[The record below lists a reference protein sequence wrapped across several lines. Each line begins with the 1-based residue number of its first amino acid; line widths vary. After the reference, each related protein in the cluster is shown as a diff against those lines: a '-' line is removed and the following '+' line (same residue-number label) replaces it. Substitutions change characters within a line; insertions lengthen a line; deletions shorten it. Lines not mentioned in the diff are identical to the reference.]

1 MKTLTVVAAMGLL
14 LLYVW
19 ERVEI
24 VRIGYQIERLKVK
37 KVALE
42 RERDELQV
50 KLSALTSPERIA
62 RVATE
67 KLGLVPPQR
76 GQVILVNV
84 NSEGPIDRVPAMPE
98 VKLARNEPVEKVP

>member
-1 MKTLTVVAAMGLL
+1 
-14 LLYVW
+14 
-19 ERVEI
+19 
-24 VRIGYQIERLKVK
+24 
-37 KVALE
+37 VALE

-76 GQVILVNV
+76 GQVILANV
-84 NSEGPIDRVPAMPE
+84 KPEAPPHGEPSMPD
-98 VKLARNEPVEKVP
+98 VKLARNERVGKVP

>member
-1 MKTLTVVAAMGLL
+1 MKTLTVVAAVALL

-24 VRIGYQIERLKVK
+24 VRVGYQIERLKVK
-37 KVALE
+37 KVTLE

-67 KLGLVPPQR
+67 KLGLALPQQ
-76 GQVILVNV
+76 GQVILVHV
-84 NSEGPIDRVPAMPE
+84 KPATPAQRTPAIPE
-98 VKLARNEPVEKVP
+98 MKLARNEPVGKVP